1 MSVKRVV
8 IIGGVALGPKAACR
22 LKRLEPDSDVTI
34 IDQDEY
40 ISYGGCGIP
49 YFISGDISD
58 VQELMSTSFHMQR
71 TPQFFRDAKDV
82 RVRTRTRALSI
93 ERSNKTVRVR
103 DLASGVE
110 EDLPYDRLVIA
121 AGSVPNK
128 PPIPGIGLPGVIT
141 ISDLHSAVAVKDKI
155 STGQVDR
162 AVIIGAGPIGCEMAE
177 ALADLWGI
185 DTHIVE
191 MQDHVLP
198 GILDYSFAEIVRGHL
213 EEKGVHLHLGRR
225 VIEIRESGEAPRPAS
240 LAGDSPGSFAA
251 RSEGCLEVILP
262 EGSIEAGL
270 VIPAAGVRP
279 NSELARSAG
288 LLVAPSGAIV
298 VNRELQTSDPDI
310 YAGGDCIEIPH
321 LITGKPVY
329 FPQGSLANR
338 QGRVIGTNLAGGSAK
353 FDGTVGSFAIKV
365 FDLAVASAGLN
376 HQSALKN
383 GFDAEPVIVV
393 QADRAH
399 FYPTHDLIYFQ
410 LMVDRKT
417 RRVLGAQAV
426 GSNGDAVAG
435 RIDAIAAVLPFKA
448 TVEDISNLEMAYS
461 PPFASALD
469 IVNAA
474 GNTAENILD
483 GLNRPMGPEEFQ
495 KCFLL
500 DESSDCLCLDVR
512 GPANAAPFVERYG
525 DRWLNIPQETLNERI
540 GEVPRDRRLLLVC
553 NSGARSYEAM
563 RTLDRAGID
572 NTVNVQGG
580 VALLKKSRAVGPPAG
595 AVGPP
600 AGGAAGFAGGQNEGG
615 GAVGPPAGGAAG
627 FAGGQGNKLS
637 GPAEKGQET
646 EKDEES
652 RS

>member
-1 MSVKRVV
+1 M
-8 IIGGVALGPKAACR
+8 
-22 LKRLEPDSDVTI
+22 
-34 IDQDEY
+34 
-40 ISYGGCGIP
+40 
-49 YFISGDISD
+49 
-58 VQELMSTSFHMQR
+58 
-71 TPQFFRDAKDV
+71 
-82 RVRTRTRALSI
+82 
-93 ERSNKTVRVR
+93 
-103 DLASGVE
+103 
-110 EDLPYDRLVIA
+110 
-121 AGSVPNK
+121 PNK

-141 ISDLHSAVAVKDKI
+141 VSDLHSAVAVKGKI
-155 STGQVDR
+155 SSGQVDR

-191 MQDHVLP
+191 MEGQVLP
-198 GILDYSFAEIVRGHL
+198 GILDRSFSEIVRVHL

-225 VIEIRESGEAPRPAS
+225 VVEIRQ
-240 LAGDSPGSFAA
+240 SPGAPQ
-251 RSEGCLEVILP
+251 SEDGLEVILS
-262 EGSIEAGL
+262 EGTIQAGL

-298 VNRELQTSDPDI
+298 VNRRLQTSDPDI

-338 QGRVIGTNLAGGSAK
+338 QGRVIGTNLAGGSAR

-410 LMVDRKT
+410 LTVNRKT

-426 GSNGDAVAG
+426 GSNGDAVTG
-435 RIDAIAAVLPFKA
+435 RIDAIAAVLPFKP

-483 GLNRPMGPEEFQ
+483 GLNRPMNPEEFER
-495 KCFLL
+495 CFLL
-500 DESSDCLCLDVR
+500 DESPDCVCLDVR
-512 GPANAAPFVERYG
+512 APANAAPFVERYG
-525 DRWLNIPQETLNERI
+525 ERWLNIPQETLNERI
-540 GEVPRDRRLLLVC
+540 GEVPKDRRLLLVC

-563 RTLDRAGID
+563 RQLERAGID
-572 NTVNVQGG
+572 NTENVQGG
-580 VALLKKSRAVGPPAG
+580 VALLKKSG
-595 AVGPP
+595 AVG
-600 AGGAAGFAGGQNEGG
+600 GRAAGRA
-615 GAVGPPAGGAAG
+615 GPP
-627 FAGGQGNKLS
+627 K
-637 GPAEKGQET
+637 KGQET
-646 EKDEES
+646 EKDEKS
-652 RS
+652 PS

>member
-1 MSVKRVV
+1 MDVKRVV

-22 LKRLEPDSDVTI
+22 LKRLEPAYDVTI

-71 TPQFFRDAKDV
+71 TPQFFSDAKDV
-82 RVRTRTRALSI
+82 KVRTGTRALSI
-93 ERSNKTVRVR
+93 DRANKTVRVK
-103 DLASGVE
+103 DLTTGIE

-128 PPIPGIGLPGVIT
+128 PPIPGIDLPGVIAV
-141 ISDLHSAVAVKDKI
+141 SDLHSAIAVKDRI
-155 STGQVDR
+155 SSGQVDR
-162 AVIIGAGPIGCEMAE
+162 AVIVGAGPIGCEMAE

-191 MQDHVLP
+191 MEGHVLP
-198 GILDYSFAEIVRGHL
+198 GILDHSLSEIVRNHL

-225 VIEIRESGEAPRPAS
+225 VVEIRENHE
-240 LAGDSPGSFAA
+240 
-251 RSEGCLEVILP
+251 EGCLEVMLP
-262 EGSIEAGL
+262 EGSIRAGL

-298 VNRELQTSDPDI
+298 VNRNLRTSDPDI

-321 LITGKPVY
+321 LVTGKPVY

-353 FDGTVGSFAIKV
+353 FEGTVGSFAIKV
-365 FDLAVASAGLN
+365 FDLAVASAGLS

-383 GFDAEPVIVV
+383 GFEAEPVIVV
-393 QADRAH
+393 QSDRAH
-399 FYPTHDLIYFQ
+399 FYPGHDMIYLQ
-410 LMVDRKT
+410 LTVDRKT

-435 RIDAIAAVLPFKA
+435 RIDAIAAVLPFKP
-448 TVEDISNLEMAYS
+448 TVEDISNLELAYS

-469 IVNAA
+469 VVNAA

-483 GLNRPMGPEEFQ
+483 GLNRPMRPEEFER
-495 KCFLL
+495 CFLL
-500 DESSDCLCLDVR
+500 EESADYLCLDVR
-512 GPANAAPFVERYG
+512 APANAAPFVERYG
-525 DRWLNIPQETLNERI
+525 DRWLNIPQETLSKRL
-540 GEVPRDRRLLLVC
+540 GEVPKDRRLLLVC

-563 RTLDRAGID
+563 RTLDLAGID
-572 NTVNVQGG
+572 NTKNVQGG
-580 VALLKKSRAVGPPAG
+580 VALLKKSGVLKPGAHKAG
-595 AVGPP
+595 D
-600 AGGAAGFAGGQNEGG
+600 NEEDRG
-615 GAVGPPAGGAAG
+615 
-627 FAGGQGNKLS
+627 
-637 GPAEKGQET
+637 
-646 EKDEES
+646 
-652 RS
+652 

>member
-22 LKRLEPDSDVTI
+22 LKRLEPGSDVTI

-82 RVRTRTRALSI
+82 RVRTRTKALSI
-93 ERSNKTVRVR
+93 DRAKKTVRVR

-110 EDLPYDRLVIA
+110 EDLPYDRLVIG

-128 PPIPGIGLPGVIT
+128 PPIPGIGLPGVIAV
-141 ISDLHSAVAVKDKI
+141 SDLHSAVAVKGKI
-155 STGQVDR
+155 SSGQVER
-162 AVIIGAGPIGCEMAE
+162 AVIIGAGPISCEMAE

-191 MQDHVLP
+191 MEGQVLP
-198 GILDYSFAEIVRGHL
+198 GILDHSFSEIVRVHL

-225 VIEIRESGEAPRPAS
+225 VIEIRQSGGAPQ
-240 LAGDSPGSFAA
+240 
-251 RSEGCLEVILP
+251 SEDGLEVILS
-262 EGSIEAGL
+262 EGSIKAGL

-298 VNRELQTSDPDI
+298 INRRLQTSDPDI

-338 QGRVIGTNLAGGSAK
+338 QGRVIGTNLAGGSAR

-410 LMVDRKT
+410 LTVDRKT

-426 GSNGDAVAG
+426 GSNGDAVTG
-435 RIDAIAAVLPFKA
+435 RIDAIAAVLPFKP

-483 GLNRPMGPEEFQ
+483 GLNRPMGPEEFER
-495 KCFLL
+495 CFLL
-500 DESSDCLCLDVR
+500 DESPDCVCLDVR
-512 GPANAAPFVERYG
+512 APANAAPFVERYG
-525 DRWLNIPQETLNERI
+525 ERWLNIPQETLNERI

-563 RTLDRAGID
+563 RQLERAGID
-572 NTVNVQGG
+572 NTENVQGG
-580 VALLKKSRAVGPPAG
+580 VALLKKSGAVDGRASGQDGPPKKA
-595 AVGPP
+595 
-600 AGGAAGFAGGQNEGG
+600 
-615 GAVGPPAGGAAG
+615 
-627 FAGGQGNKLS
+627 S
-637 GPAEKGQET
+637 G
-646 EKDEES
+646 
-652 RS
+652 